1 MTIGIYNNPA
11 LFKDTYWSRYPGMY
25 YAGDYAM
32 KDNDGYFWLL
42 GRADEIIK
50 VAGHRIGTAEI
61 ESVVLEHRAVAEN
74 AAIGICDA
82 IKGEVIVICVVLKKG
97 YEPQP
102 ELNNEIIQLV
112 RSKIGSFATP
122 KDIYYLEKLPKTRSG
137 KIMRRLLKAAIQGEP
152 LGDISTIEDGASASD
167 IQKLLEIT
175 NHHTKHI
182 QI

>member
-1 MTIGIYNNPA
+1 MALGIYNNPT

-61 ESVVLEHRAVAEN
+61 ESVVLEHPAVAEN
-74 AAIGICDA
+74 ASSWNQCHP
-82 IKGEVIVICVVLKKG
+82 IKGEALVICVVLKKG

-102 ELNNEIIQLV
+102 GLNNEIFHLFV
-112 RSKIGSFATP
+112 P
-122 KDIYYLEKLPKTRSG
+122 KLALLQPLKTF
-137 KIMRRLLKAAIQGEP
+137 
-152 LGDISTIEDGASASD
+152 
-167 IQKLLEIT
+167 IT
-175 NHHTKHI
+175 
-182 QI
+182 